1 MIQFAIPSYR
11 RPDVCSQRTVA
22 TLRRLGVKDEQ
33 MTVFVADEADAR
45 AYSSSLSGIK
55 IVIGEPGLV
64 NQRRF
69 YNRYFP
75 KGTRIVNADDDL
87 YDLKYVNNAGK
98 LKPYEGS
105 INDVAEYAFNLCESC
120 GARLWGISAVENGFY
135 MDGSSSAGLR
145 YICGIFH
152 GSYAGD
158 PVMCADDRSLV
169 SSGEDFETTLRSFKR
184 YGVVVRLDWLCPKTK
199 YFAPGGMQA
208 ELGGSRELRSIEH
221 EKGLKEIADRHRGM
235 CSIYTKAGNVTN
247 LRLKT
252 MKSIKYPVPSSLLP
266 ED

>member
-11 RPDVCSQRTVA
+11 RHEVCANRTVA
-22 TLRRLGVKDEQ
+22 TLRRLGVKDSN
-33 MTVFVADEADAR
+33 MTIFVADAEDES
-45 AYSSSLSGIK
+45 AYKAAISGIK
-55 IVIGEPGLV
+55 IVRGVKGLIH
-64 NQRRF
+64 QRRF
-69 YNRYFP
+69 YNSHY
-75 KGTRIVNADDDL
+75 KAGTKIVNADDDL
-87 YDLKYVNNAGK
+87 YDLKYVNAAGK
-98 LKPYEGS
+98 LKSYEGS
-105 INDVAEYAFNLCESC
+105 IVKVAEYAFGISESC

-135 MDGSSSAGLR
+135 MERKTSSGLR

-158 PVMCADDRSLV
+158 PVMTGDNRPLV

-208 ELGGSRELRSIEH
+208 ELGGSSELRNVEH
-221 EKGLKEIADRHRGM
+221 EKELKAIAERHAGL
-235 CSIYTKAGNVTN
+235 CSTYVKSGNVTN

-252 MKSIKYPVPSSLLP
+252 MKSVKYTVPVDLLP
-266 ED
+266 EE